1 MLAYLFATVCL
12 WLPRHSRPLTR
23 RRSLAPLVALER
35 EAETPTASIAAE
47 IDAACEASMRDDG
60 GDSQSPAAFFRQ
72 LVATEEE
79 LRDIESERAA
89 ADDDTAARQ
98 AALAQTYSSLKLD
111 AFGSVTES
119 PIPGRTVTVADQLRL
134 TGLPTKAFAPR
145 GTGFGTLF
153 AGAATALGLV
163 LWTSPGVE
171 ELRLVGLGAGAL
183 LLLDSASGGVGVEL
197 ATRALSPGYRRKIVE
212 HEAGH
217 FLTAYLLGCPV
228 EACLLDPL
236 RAATDPRF
244 QGAAGTVFFDP
255 LLADAMRAGSVPR
268 SSVDRYSV
276 VVMAGIAAEAELHGQ
291 AEGGRADE
299 QALVRLLTSLDGGR
313 SWDYAKITN
322 QARWAA
328 SSAALCIRAH
338 RPAFDALVEA
348 LAAGRSVGTCV
359 MAIEEALRGGG
370 GEAQLGGS
378 GAGWNRANV
387 SKEST

>member
-1 MLAYLFATVCL
+1 MLA
-12 WLPRHSRPLTR
+12 
-23 RRSLAPLVALER
+23 
-35 EAETPTASIAAE
+35 
-47 IDAACEASMRDDG
+47 
-60 GDSQSPAAFFRQ
+60 
-72 LVATEEE
+72 
-79 LRDIESERAA
+79 
-89 ADDDTAARQ
+89 
-98 AALAQTYSSLKLD
+98 
-111 AFGSVTES
+111 
-119 PIPGRTVTVADQLRL
+119 
-134 TGLPTKAFAPR
+134 
-145 GTGFGTLF
+145 
-153 AGAATALGLV
+153 
-163 LWTSPGVE
+163 
-171 ELRLVGLGAGAL
+171 GLGGAL
-183 LLLDSASGGVGVEL
+183 LADGLLAGGALAESVE
-197 ATRALSPGYRRKIVE
+197 RAVKPGYATTVRE

-276 VVMAGIAAEAELHGQ
+276 VVLAGIAAEAELHGQ

-338 RPAFDALVEA
+338 RPAFDALVDW
-348 LAAGRSVGTCV
+348 T
-359 MAIEEALRGGG
+359 
-370 GEAQLGGS
+370 AQD
-378 GAGWNRANV
+378 N
-387 SKEST
+387 